1 MRTGTDTVIF
11 DMDGTVLNTLED
23 LTNSVNYVLRRF
35 QMPKSPWRY
44 SPCWKTES
52 EDSCPI

>member
-23 LTNSVNYVLRRF
+23 LTNSVNYVLRRV